1 MAATSGTTSG
11 ERSSSSASSAAWAP
25 STTWSRCAAARPR
38 SWPST
43 APAPRPPGSPPAA
56 RRPEPDPMED
66 IAGFLAAHPP
76 FDAVGADELARVAA
90 VTETEDFPAGKT
102 IFSQGTGP
110 VRYLRVVRA
119 GSVEIIHDGQV
130 LDLLGPGELFGHAS
144 MLSGLPTGFEARAGE
159 DTVCYRIPVDVIGP
173 LLARPDF
180 LRFIAGSIVGG
191 RAGSGE
197 HVPPADPV
205 QRPVETLIRT
215 PPLVCSPGE
224 PIREAAKR
232 MTADRASAILV
243 RSGRTL
249 GIVTDYD
256 LRSRVVAAGVS
267 PDTPVSAIMS
277 APAHTVGVGSLV
289 GDVLLDM
296 LERGVHH
303 VPVLSAAGQVLGVVD
318 GGDLIAAEARG
329 PFLLRRA
336 IDLAT
341 SVADLAA
348 AAAGLNPM
356 IIALHDARVA
366 AEHVAAIR
374 CVVLDALT
382 RRLIELAVAEAGEP
396 PAPFTWFALGSLARR
411 ETVPSSDVDSA
422 LAWQDS
428 GDGRAEGDYVAR
440 VARAVDEG
448 LRACG
453 LQPDAHGASA
463 SNPLFARPLSSWHAA
478 ARELSEDPT
487 REKALILVSVISDS
501 RPLWGYGP
509 GAGAGSAGTGAGS
522 AGTGAGSAGASGT
535 ATGGAGEGVSVA
547 DTLWQARG
555 RPDLLR
561 LLARFALQF
570 HPPTGFLRDFVVEH
584 SGERRGQLDIKHG
597 GMIPIVDLARWAG
610 MAAGVASCST
620 VGRLRAAEAAGTLDS
635 TQARTLTEAFGFI
648 FSLRLDHQV
657 EQLRRGE
664 APDDFIDP

>member
-1 MAATSGTTSG
+1 
-11 ERSSSSASSAAWAP
+11 
-25 STTWSRCAAARPR
+25 
-38 SWPST
+38 
-43 APAPRPPGSPPAA
+43 
-56 RRPEPDPMED
+56 MED
-66 IAGFLAAHPP
+66 TAEFLAAHPP
-76 FDAVGADELARVAA
+76 FDAVDADELARVAA
-90 VTETEDFPAGKT
+90 VTEGENFPAGKT
-102 IFSQGTGP
+102 IFLQGTGP
-110 VRYLRVVRA
+110 VGYLRVVRA
-119 GSVEIIHDGQV
+119 GSVEIIYDGQV

-144 MLSGLPTGFEARAGE
+144 MLSGLPTGFEARAAE
-159 DTVCYRIPVDVIGP
+159 DTLCYRIPADVISP

-180 LRFIAGSIVGG
+180 SRFIARSIIGG
-191 RAGSGE
+191 HTAGWE
-197 HVPPADPV
+197 RVPTADPV

-215 PPLVCSPGE
+215 LPLVCPADE
-224 PIREAAKR
+224 PIREVAKR

-243 RSGRTL
+243 RSGGTL

-277 APAHTVGVGSLV
+277 APAYTVTAGSLV

-303 VPVLSAAGQVLGVVD
+303 VPVLSTAGRVLGVVD

-341 SVADLAA
+341 SPADLAA
-348 AAAGLNPM
+348 ASAGLDPM
-356 IIALHDARVA
+356 IITLHDARVA
-366 AEHVAAIR
+366 AEQVAAIR

-382 RRLIELAVAEAGEP
+382 RRLIELAVAGAGEP

-428 GDGRAEGDYVAR
+428 GDARAAGDYVAR

-453 LQPDAHGASA
+453 LQPDEHGASA
-463 SNPLFARPLSSWHAA
+463 SNPLFARPLSSWRAA

-509 GAGAGSAGTGAGS
+509 GAGTGAGAGS
-522 AGTGAGSAGASGT
+522 AGMGAETTVMGAAGAGGT
-535 ATGGAGEGVSVA
+535 AAGGTGEAGEGVSVA

-570 HPPTGFLRDFVVEH
+570 RPPTGFLRDFVVEH

-620 VGRLRAAEAAGTLDS
+620 VGRLRAAEAAGTLGSPD
-635 TQARTLTEAFGFI
+635 ARTLVEAFGFI

-664 APDDFIDP
+664 APDDFIDPKTLNPLARSYLREAFRAVASVQSGLANELSFGVR

>member
-1 MAATSGTTSG
+1 
-11 ERSSSSASSAAWAP
+11 
-25 STTWSRCAAARPR
+25 
-38 SWPST
+38 
-43 APAPRPPGSPPAA
+43 
-56 RRPEPDPMED
+56 MED
-66 IAGFLAAHPP
+66 VAGFLAAHPP

-90 VTETEDFPAGKT
+90 VTEVEDFPAGKT

-110 VRYLRVVRA
+110 VGYLRIVRS

-159 DTVCYRIPVDVIGP
+159 DTLCYRIPADVIGP
-173 LLARPDF
+173 LLTRPDF
-180 LRFIAGSIVGG
+180 LRFIARSIVGG
-191 RAGSGE
+191 RTGGGE
-197 HVPPADPV
+197 RVAAADPV
-205 QRPVETLIRT
+205 QRPVETLIRA
-215 PPLVCSPGE
+215 PALVCSASE

-243 RSGRTL
+243 RSGRSL
-249 GIVTDYD
+249 GIVTDHD

-277 APAHTVGVGSLV
+277 APAYTAGAGSLV

-303 VPVLSAAGQVLGVVD
+303 VPVLSAAGEVLGVVD
-318 GGDLIAAEARG
+318 GGDLIAAEASK

-341 SVADLAA
+341 SAADLAA
-348 AAAGLNPM
+348 ASAGLDPM

-366 AEHVAAIR
+366 AEQVAAIR

-382 RRLIELAVAEAGEP
+382 RRLIELAVAAAGEP

-422 LAWQDS
+422 LAWEDS
-428 GDGRAEGDYVAR
+428 GDGRAEADYVAR
-440 VARAVDEG
+440 VASAVDEG

-453 LQPDAHGASA
+453 LRPDAHGASA
-463 SNPLFARPLSSWHAA
+463 SNPLFARPLSSWRAA
-478 ARELSEDPT
+478 AEDLSKNPT
-487 REKALILVSVISDS
+487 QEKALILVSVIADS
-501 RPLWGYGP
+501 RALWEYGP
-509 GAGAGSAGTGAGS
+509 AAVDAGAGDGGPGGRGGTGAGAAGTGPGGAGADAGGAGTGAG
-522 AGTGAGSAGASGT
+522 GTGAGI
-535 ATGGAGEGVSVA
+535 SVA

-610 MAAGVASCST
+610 MAAGAAGCST
-620 VGRLRAAEAAGTLDS
+620 VDRLRAAEAAGTLDS
-635 TQARTLTEAFGFI
+635 PDARTLIEAFGFI

-664 APDDFIDP
+664 APDDFIDPKTLNPLARSYLREAFRAVASVQSGLEAELSLGIR

>member
-1 MAATSGTTSG
+1 
-11 ERSSSSASSAAWAP
+11 
-25 STTWSRCAAARPR
+25 
-38 SWPST
+38 
-43 APAPRPPGSPPAA
+43 
-56 RRPEPDPMED
+56 MED

-76 FDAVGADELARVAA
+76 FDAVGADQLARVAA
-90 VTETEDFPAGKT
+90 VAGVEDFPAGKT

-110 VRYLRVVRA
+110 VEYLRIVRS
-119 GSVEIIHDGQV
+119 GSVEIIYDGQV

-159 DTVCYRIPVDVIGP
+159 DTLCYRIPADVIGP

-180 LRFIAGSIVGG
+180 LRFIARSIVGG
-191 RAGSGE
+191 RTGGGE
-197 HVPPADPV
+197 RAAPADPV

-215 PPLVCSPGE
+215 SPLVCSADE

-243 RSGRTL
+243 RSGGTL

-267 PDTPVSAIMS
+267 PETPVSAIMS
-277 APAHTVGVGSLV
+277 APAHTVGAGSLV

-303 VPVLSAAGQVLGVVD
+303 APVLSAAGEVLGVVD
-318 GGDLIAAEARG
+318 GGDLIAAEASK

-341 SVADLAA
+341 SAADLAA
-348 AAAGLNPM
+348 ASAGLDPM

-366 AEHVAAIR
+366 AEQVAAIR
-374 CVVLDALT
+374 CVVMDALT
-382 RRLIELAVAEAGEP
+382 RRLIGLAVAEAGEP

-428 GDGRAEGDYVAR
+428 GDGRAAGDYMAR

-448 LRACG
+448 LRECG
-453 LQPDAHGASA
+453 LRPDAHGASA
-463 SNPLFARPLSSWHAA
+463 SNPLFARPLSSWRAA

-501 RPLWGYGP
+501 RPLWGCGP
-509 GAGAGSAGTGAGS
+509 GLGPEARGTGGAGTGGAGAGGAGAGGAGVGTG
-522 AGTGAGSAGASGT
+522 GAS
-535 ATGGAGEGVSVA
+535 AAGGDEAGEGVSVA
-547 DTLWQARG
+547 GTLWQERG
-555 RPDLLR
+555 RPALLR

-610 MAAGVASCST
+610 MAAGAASCST
-620 VGRLRAAEAAGTLDS
+620 VDRLRAAEAAGTLASPD
-635 TQARTLTEAFGFI
+635 ARTLIEAFGFI

-664 APDDFIDP
+664 APDDFIDPKTLNPLARSYLREAFRAVASVQSGLANELSFGVR

>member
-1 MAATSGTTSG
+1 
-11 ERSSSSASSAAWAP
+11 
-25 STTWSRCAAARPR
+25 
-38 SWPST
+38 
-43 APAPRPPGSPPAA
+43 
-56 RRPEPDPMED
+56 MED

-76 FDAVGADELARVAA
+76 FDAVDAGELARVAA
-90 VTETEDFPAGKT
+90 MTETENFPAGKT

-110 VRYLRVVRA
+110 VEYLRVVRA
-119 GSVEIIHDGQV
+119 GSVEIIYDGQV

-159 DTVCYRIPVDVIGP
+159 DTLCYRIPADVIGP

-180 LRFIAGSIVGG
+180 LRFIARSIVGG
-191 RAGSGE
+191 RTAGGE
-197 HVPPADPV
+197 RVPPADPV

-243 RSGRTL
+243 RSGGSL

-277 APAHTVGVGSLV
+277 APAHTVGAGSLV

-303 VPVLSAAGQVLGVVD
+303 VPVLSAAGEILGVVD

-341 SVADLAA
+341 SAADLAA
-348 AAAGLNPM
+348 VSAGLDPM

-374 CVVLDALT
+374 CVVMDALT

-422 LAWQDS
+422 LAWQDY
-428 GDGRAEGDYVAR
+428 GDARAAGDYMAR

-453 LQPDAHGASA
+453 LQPDEHGASA

-501 RPLWGYGP
+501 RPLWGCGP
-509 GAGAGSAGTGAGS
+509 GAGGAGQ
-522 AGTGAGSAGASGT
+522 
-535 ATGGAGEGVSVA
+535 AGEGVSVA

-570 HPPTGFLRDFVVEH
+570 RPPTGFLRDFVVEH

-597 GMIPIVDLARWAG
+597 GLIPIVDLARWAG

-620 VGRLRAAEAAGTLDS
+620 VGRLRAAEAAGTLDGPD
-635 TQARTLTEAFGFI
+635 ARTLIEAFGFI
-648 FSLRLDHQV
+648 FALRLDHQV

-664 APDDFIDP
+664 PPDDFIDPKTLNPLARSYLREAFRAVASVQSGIAAELSLGIRWG

>member
-1 MAATSGTTSG
+1 MQ
-11 ERSSSSASSAAWAP
+11 
-25 STTWSRCAAARPR
+25 
-38 SWPST
+38 
-43 APAPRPPGSPPAA
+43 
-56 RRPEPDPMED
+56 D

-76 FDAVGADELARVAA
+76 FDAVDADELARVAA
-90 VTETEDFPAGKT
+90 MTETENFPAGKT

-110 VRYLRVVRA
+110 VGHLRIVRA

-159 DTVCYRIPVDVIGP
+159 DTLCYRIPADVIGP

-180 LRFIAGSIVGG
+180 LRFIARSIVGG
-191 RAGSGE
+191 RTAGGE
-197 HVPPADPV
+197 RVPPADPV

-243 RSGRTL
+243 RSGGSL

-277 APAHTVGVGSLV
+277 APAHTVGAGSLV

-303 VPVLSAAGQVLGVVD
+303 VPVLSAAGEILGVVD

-341 SVADLAA
+341 GAADLAA
-348 AAAGLNPM
+348 ASAGLDPM

-428 GDGRAEGDYVAR
+428 GDARAAGDYMAR

-453 LQPDAHGASA
+453 LQPDEHGASA

-501 RPLWGYGP
+501 RPLWGCGP
-509 GAGAGSAGTGAGS
+509 GAGGAGQ
-522 AGTGAGSAGASGT
+522 
-535 ATGGAGEGVSVA
+535 AGEGVSVA

-555 RPDLLR
+555 RPDLQR

-570 HPPTGFLRDFVVEH
+570 RPPTGFLRDFVVEH

-610 MAAGVASCST
+610 MAAGVASCPT
-620 VGRLRAAEAAGTLDS
+620 VGRLRAAEAAGTLDGPD
-635 TQARTLTEAFGFI
+635 ARTLIEAFGFI
-648 FSLRLDHQV
+648 FALRLDHQV

-664 APDDFIDP
+664 PPDDFIDPKTLNPLARSYLREAFRAVASVQSGIAAELSLGIRWG